1 MQRSGSLYT
10 LGFAAAVC
18 VVCAVLVSSSAYF
31 LQQPQERNKVL
42 DRQRQVLSV
51 AGLLRS
57 EEALSASEVQRRF
70 DEAIEKRFVNLDTG
84 EALTDD
90 EFQSQTGL
98 DPRTYDSREAQSNP
112 ALSMAAPAGNKARVT
127 RIPTYAIVYYV
138 LEGGQPV
145 KLVLPIVGK
154 GLWSTMYGY
163 LALDKDTRTVRGI
176 TFYEHGETPG
186 LGGEVDNPKW
196 KAQWDGR
203 KAYDDEWNP
212 EIKVIKGQAGP
223 AAENPYEVDGL
234 SGATL
239 TSRGVGNLVQF
250 WLSEDGFKPFLEQFR
265 NLGSAA

>member
-1 MQRSGSLYT
+1 
-10 LGFAAAVC
+10 
-18 VVCAVLVSSSAYF
+18 
-31 LQQPQERNKVL
+31 
-42 DRQRQVLSV
+42 
-51 AGLLRS
+51 
-57 EEALSASEVQRRF
+57 
-70 DEAIEKRFVNLDTG
+70 
-84 EALTDD
+84 
-90 EFQSQTGL
+90 
-98 DPRTYDSREAQSNP
+98 
-112 ALSMAAPAGNKARVT
+112 
-127 RIPTYAIVYYV
+127 
-138 LEGGQPV
+138 V

-196 KAQWDGR
+196 KSQWDGR